1 MKRRNETFSQ
11 AIVGLFMITVLLLL
25 GYFTI
30 VISGTD
36 VIAGRNRVPVRI
48 AFDQVGGLK
57 DRDNVMYRGTKVG
70 IVDRVEVTGTNL
82 VVVAMVDANVV
93 LRRGYH
99 ATVRNMSMLGG
110 YYLNLEEGEG
120 EAIPLGG
127 MVFSGDSPT
136 DWMQDVAKI
145 ARNISAFTSRP
156 ELSSMVTNFNDVSA
170 RVRTIA
176 EKAEIVITRIERG
189 EGTAGKL
196 LSSDDALYEDVR
208 TAVSGAKDMVA
219 SATKAFDS
227 VSRVANDLGDD
238 KTIAELKEGIAAF
251 RRAAESFDAKD
262 LVARANE
269 LAGNLNAVA
278 VKIREGEGTLGRL
291 ANDSS
296 MYDELNALIK
306 DCRQVLDN
314 YRDTT
319 PIATFTSLATGAL

>member
-1 MKRRNETFSQ
+1 MKRKNETFSQ
-11 AIVGLFMITVLLLL
+11 AVVGLFMITVLLLL

-36 VIAGRNRVPVRI
+36 VIAGRNRVPIRI

-70 IVDRVEVTGTNL
+70 VVDRVEVTGTNL

-93 LRRGYH
+93 LRSGCR

-120 EAIPLGG
+120 ESIPLAGATL
-127 MVFSGDSPT
+127 SGDTPT

-145 ARNISAFTSRP
+145 ARNIRVFTSRP
-156 ELSSMVTNFNDVSA
+156 ELASMVTNFNEVSA

-176 EKAEIVITRIERG
+176 EKAEVVITRIERG

-196 LSSDDALYEDVR
+196 LSADDALYEDIR
-208 TAVSGAKDMVA
+208 STVSGAKEMVT
-219 SATKAFDS
+219 SATKAFNS
-227 VSRVANDLGDD
+227 VSRVADDLGDD
-238 KTIAELKEGIAAF
+238 KTINEIKEGIAAF

-262 LVARANE
+262 IMSRAGE
-269 LAGNLNAVA
+269 LAENLNAVA

>member
-36 VIAGRNRVPVRI
+36 VIAGRNRVPIRVT
-48 AFDQVGGLK
+48 FDQVGGLK

-70 IVDRVEVTGTNL
+70 VVDRVEVTSTNL

-93 LRRGYH
+93 LRRGCR
-99 ATVRNMSMLGG
+99 AAVCNLSMLGG

-120 EAIPLGG
+120 EVVPL
-127 MVFSGDSPT
+127 SGAMFAGESPT
-136 DWMQDVAKI
+136 DWMKDVAKI

-156 ELSSMVTNFNDVSA
+156 ELTSMVTNFNEVSA
-170 RVRTIA
+170 KVRSIA

-208 TAVSGAKDMVA
+208 TAVSGAKEMVT
-219 SATKAFDS
+219 SATKAFNS
-227 VSRVANDLGDD
+227 VSRVADDLGDD
-238 KTIAELKEGIAAF
+238 KTIADLKEGIAAF

>member
-1 MKRRNETFSQ
+1 MKRKNETFSQ

-30 VISGTD
+30 VISGSD

-48 AFDQVGGLK
+48 AFDHVGGLK

-70 IVDRVEVTGTNL
+70 IVERVEVTGTNL
-82 VVVAMVDANVV
+82 VVVAKIDNKVV
-93 LRRGYH
+93 LRAGCR
-99 ATVRNMSMLGG
+99 ATVRNLSMLGG
-110 YYLNLEEGEG
+110 YYLNLEEGDG
-120 EAIPLGG
+120 EVVPLAGASFTG
-127 MVFSGDSPT
+127 EPPT

-145 ARNISAFTSRP
+145 ARNVNAFTSRP
-156 ELSSMVTNFNDVSA
+156 ELSAIVTNINEVSA
-170 RVRTIA
+170 RLRTIF
-176 EKAEIVITRIERG
+176 EKAEVVMTRVERG

-196 LSSDDALYEDVR
+196 LSSDDALYEDIR
-208 TAVSGAKDMVA
+208 TTVSGAKEMVA

-238 KTIAELKEGIAAF
+238 KTIAELKEGVAAF

-262 LVARANE
+262 LLSRARE
-269 LAGNLNAVA
+269 LAENLNAVA

-291 ANDSS
+291 ATDSS
-296 MYDELNALIK
+296 MYDELNGLIK

-319 PIATFTSLATGAL
+319 PITTFGSLATGAL

>member
-1 MKRRNETFSQ
+1 MKRKNETFSQ
-11 AIVGLFMITVLLLL
+11 AIVGLFMIVVLLLL

-48 AFDQVGGLK
+48 AFDHVGGLK

-70 IVDRVEVTGTNL
+70 IVERVEVTGTNL
-82 VVVAMVDANVV
+82 VVVAMIDGNVV
-93 LRRGYH
+93 LRSGCR
-99 ATVRNMSMLGG
+99 ATVCNMSMLGG

-120 EAIPLGG
+120 ETIPLSGAE
-127 MVFSGDSPT
+127 FSGESPT

-145 ARNISAFTSRP
+145 ARNISALTSHS
-156 ELSSMVTNFNDVSA
+156 ELSSMITNFNEVSV

-176 EKAEIVITRIERG
+176 EKADAVITRIERG
-189 EGTAGKL
+189 EGTVGKL
-196 LSSDDALYEDVR
+196 LSSDEAVYEDLR
-208 TAVSGAKDMVA
+208 TTVSGAKEMVA

-238 KTIAELKEGIAAF
+238 KTIAEIKEGIAAF
-251 RRAAESFDAKD
+251 RRAAESFNAKD
-262 LVARANE
+262 LLAKAND
-269 LAGNLNAVA
+269 LAENLNAVA

-319 PIATFTSLATGAL
+319 PIATFSSLATGAL

>member
-1 MKRRNETFSQ
+1 MKRKNETFSQ

-36 VIAGRNRVPVRI
+36 VVAGRNRVPVRI
-48 AFDQVGGLK
+48 AFDHVGGLK

-70 IVDRVEVTGTNL
+70 VVSRVDVTESNL

-93 LRRGYH
+93 LRSGCR

-110 YYLNLEEGEG
+110 YYLNLEEGDG
-120 EAIPLGG
+120 ETIPLSGAT
-127 MVFSGDSPT
+127 FSGETPT

-145 ARNISAFTSRP
+145 ARNVSEFTSRP
-156 ELSSMVTNFNDVSA
+156 ELTSMVTNLNEVSA

-176 EKAEIVITRIERG
+176 EKAEMVITRIERG
-189 EGTAGKL
+189 EGTAGRL
-196 LSSDDALYEDVR
+196 LSSDDTIYEDIR
-208 TAVSGAKDMVA
+208 TTVSGAKEMVA
-219 SATKAFDS
+219 SATKAFNS
-227 VSRVANDLGDD
+227 VSRVADDLGDD
-238 KTIAELKEGIAAF
+238 KTIGDLKEGIAAF

-262 LVARANE
+262 LMARVHE
-269 LAGNLNAVA
+269 LSGNLNAV
-278 VKIREGEGTLGRL
+278 VLKIREGEGTLGRL

-306 DCRQVLDN
+306 DCRQILDN

>member
-1 MKRRNETFSQ
+1 MKRKNETFSQ

-36 VIAGRNRVPVRI
+36 VVAGRNRVPVRI
-48 AFDQVGGLK
+48 AFDHVGGLK

-70 IVDRVEVTGTNL
+70 VVSRVDVTESNL

-93 LRRGYH
+93 LRSGCR

-120 EAIPLGG
+120 ETIPLSGAT
-127 MVFSGDSPT
+127 FSGETPT

-145 ARNISAFTSRP
+145 ARNVSEFTSRP
-156 ELSSMVTNFNDVSA
+156 ELTSMVTNLNEVSA

-176 EKAEIVITRIERG
+176 EKAEMVITRIERG

-196 LSSDDALYEDVR
+196 LSSDDTIYEDIR
-208 TAVSGAKDMVA
+208 TTVSGAKEMVA
-219 SATKAFDS
+219 SATKAFNS
-227 VSRVANDLGDD
+227 VSRVADDLGDD
-238 KTIAELKEGIAAF
+238 KTIGDLKEGIAAF

-262 LVARANE
+262 LMSRVHE
-269 LAGNLNAVA
+269 LAGNLNAV
-278 VKIREGEGTLGRL
+278 VLKIREGEGTLGRL

-306 DCRQVLDN
+306 DCRQILDN